1 MDSLWWGFELCPDRH
16 FHHSLWWEFELSPDR
31 HFHHSLWWEFELSPD
46 RHFHHIPVL
55 GAYHCSTLSHQLSW
69 GQHLVPPMAYITY
82 VEELDPVWHS
92 FYNFYD
98 GPVSAIDWPY
108 TKSSYLRDEVS
119 ETSLSV
125 KLLVTHLTSAHNY
138 LFQHNLHRFL

>member
-1 MDSLWWGFELCPDRH
+1 MGVWTLNLVLTAISIIVFDGGLNLVLTAISIIVFDGGLN
-16 FHHSLWWEFELSPDR
+16 
-31 HFHHSLWWEFELSPD
+31 FELSPD

-55 GAYHCSTLSHQLSW
+55 CAYHCSTLPHQLSW

-108 TKSSYLRDEVS
+108 TEGSYLRDEVS